1 MSSIN
6 LQEVFDASLDQPDI
20 SAASRSL
27 RNEAMV
33 SFNETGFPSR
43 KHENWR
49 YTDLK
54 PIVSGGFDPSP
65 QPINSQ
71 QEKKATQ
78 DIEKSILDSKA
89 LRLVFINGQL
99 STNNTFPNEVDGLS
113 ISKKTESY
121 KSIDVLQGKE
131 LFKDYPLAALNTA
144 FSQRE
149 TLITLDEGIQITKP
163 LHLIHIN
170 SGTEPRAIQPKIAI
184 DIGTESEL
192 TIVQHF
198 ISSNPEPGWTNSVT
212 LINQNKGSLLK
223 LYRFQEYHH
232 EQFHTELLKSRL
244 SNNAELKL
252 GYVDLGGKL
261 VRNDVHIDLAEP
273 GAACSIDGVF
283 LAMNGQHI
291 DNHTLIEHSAPRTTS
306 QESFRGIIG
315 EHGRG
320 VFKGKVV
327 VHRDAQGA
335 DAQQSSDNLL
345 LSEHG
350 EIDAKPEL
358 EIYTDDV
365 KCSHGA
371 TVGELDLEQL
381 FYLCSRGVD
390 ETTAKGLLTFAFAN
404 TILQRIEVPEVR
416 KRAASS
422 IAGELPDYQ
431 NWGGLL

>member
-1 MSSIN
+1 M
-6 LQEVFDASLDQPDI
+6 
-20 SAASRSL
+20 
-27 RNEAMV
+27 
-33 SFNETGFPSR
+33 
-43 KHENWR
+43 
-49 YTDLK
+49 
-54 PIVSGGFDPSP
+54 
-65 QPINSQ
+65 
-71 QEKKATQ
+71 
-78 DIEKSILDSKA
+78 
-89 LRLVFINGQL
+89 
-99 STNNTFPNEVDGLS
+99 
-113 ISKKTESY
+113 
-121 KSIDVLQGKE
+121 
-131 LFKDYPLAALNTA
+131 
-144 FSQRE
+144 
-149 TLITLDEGIQITKP
+149 
-163 LHLIHIN
+163 
-170 SGTEPRAIQPKIAI
+170 
-184 DIGTESEL
+184 
-192 TIVQHF
+192 
-198 ISSNPEPGWTNSVT
+198 
-212 LINQNKGSLLK
+212 
-223 LYRFQEYHH
+223 
-232 EQFHTELLKSRL
+232 
-244 SNNAELKL
+244 
-252 GYVDLGGKL
+252 
-261 VRNDVHIDLAEP
+261 HIDLAEP

-291 DNHTLIEHSAPRTTS
+291 DNHTLIEHSAPSTTS

-365 KCSHGA
+365 KCSHGT

-381 FYLCSRGVD
+381 FYLCSRGVNK
-390 ETTAKGLLTFAFAN
+390 TTAKGLLTFAFAN